1 MKYTYFTLV
10 LATSEHQAVG
20 YKLVYVK
27 VCVVFVQN
35 CGLVRLTPK
44 LLSFP
49 HLTLVNKRV

>member
-44 LLSFP
+44 LLCFP
-49 HLTLVNKRV
+49 HLTLVNKGV